1 MRHHIQDNLEEAGKL
16 KWPPHGIKINL
27 LYMEYTAAS
36 EIAVGGGEAG
46 MRASVSLKILG

>member
-1 MRHHIQDNLEEAGKL
+1 MRHHREDISKEAGKL

-36 EIAVGGGEAG
+36 EIVFGGDAAG
-46 MRASVSLKILG
+46 TRASYSLKILG